1 MDTIQHVKGNHDCC
15 GQQACMFQLYC
26 CHTRLQY
33 LADGAVHDLDY
44 LPYLVALVPFGKIAP
59 SFSIASNKTTRASSQ
74 RRRLISSRAMQI
86 SIAANTGLLKIF
98 VIVACFPYF
107 PAHSTIA

>member
-1 MDTIQHVKGNHDCC
+1 MVGGIMSASALSTVLVHFADVLG
-15 GQQACMFQLYC
+15 MYLPELQLYC

-59 SFSIASNKTTRASSQ
+59 SFSIASNNTTRASSE
-74 RRRLISSRAMQI
+74 RRRLISSRAM
-86 SIAANTGLLKIF
+86 
-98 VIVACFPYF
+98 
-107 PAHSTIA
+107 